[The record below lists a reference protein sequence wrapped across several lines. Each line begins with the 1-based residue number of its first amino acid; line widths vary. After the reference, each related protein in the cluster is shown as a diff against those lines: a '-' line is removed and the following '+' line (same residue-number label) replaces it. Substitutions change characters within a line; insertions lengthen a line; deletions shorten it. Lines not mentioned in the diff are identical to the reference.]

1 MCSPTNAASGPTV
14 TSNQSVLL
22 YIYATGIITII
33 VAALSLLKEA
43 YQAIQFKL
51 RYITVYNMVEVVLYI
66 SALVLAF
73 AVVRESECLCPHRIQ
88 YQFGAVAVF
97 LAWINFVL
105 YFRKLAYTGKGP
117 HFEYYCYKLL
127 QKTPAFVTFIYSY
140 NYLRVHILLC
150 RNLCD
155 HV

>member
-1 MCSPTNAASGPTV
+1 MCSPTNAAAGPTV
-14 TSNQSVLL
+14 TSNQSLLL
-22 YIYATGIITII
+22 YIYATGIITIV
-33 VAALSLLKEA
+33 VAVLSLLKEA

-73 AVVRESECLCPHRIQ
+73 AVVRVSECLCPHRIQ

-105 YFRKLAYTGKGP
+105 YFRKLAYTGKGS
-117 HFEYYCYKLL
+117 HFDIEVCCLTSTKNSDLYI
-127 QKTPAFVTFIYSY
+127 FVQLSEGTHFVVQESM
-140 NYLRVHILLC
+140 
-150 RNLCD
+150 
-155 HV
+155 